1 MTLSTTK
8 CAMTSDLV
16 SNKPIFWFAAYTK
29 PRQEKFIRDRLTE
42 MDIENFIPTKFEEHQ
57 WKYRKKIVEVPLIP
71 RLVFIHTDF
80 EKSFSLLNDYNFQI
94 KFMKDNETKTLLI
107 IPNKQ
112 MNDFMLVIESK
123 EHKTEILMTD
133 FIQGDKVRVIKGP
146 LQGVEGR
153 LENKKNKNKVV
164 ISVQGIIS
172 IAINIS
178 VDCLEK
184 ID

>member
-1 MTLSTTK
+1 
-8 CAMTSDLV
+8 
-16 SNKPIFWFAAYTK
+16 
-29 PRQEKFIRDRLTE
+29 
-42 MDIENFIPTKFEEHQ
+42 
-57 WKYRKKIVEVPLIP
+57 
-71 RLVFIHTDF
+71 
-80 EKSFSLLNDYNFQI
+80 
-94 KFMKDNETKTLLI
+94 
-107 IPNKQ
+107 